1 MKKIIISSV
10 CLAMLCACGLTKKDL
25 GLEKKTPDE
34 MMVVSRAPLSI
45 PPEFGL
51 RPIVVDE
58 NTIGDNI
65 QNLTAGEKAI
75 LEKMK

>member
-10 CLAMLCACGLTKKDL
+10 CVAMLCACGLTKKDL
-25 GLEKKTPDE
+25 GLEKSSPDE
-34 MMVVSRAPLSI
+34 MKVVSRAPLSI

-51 RPIVVDE
+51 RPLTLDDGAANDAE
-58 NTIGDNI
+58 
-65 QNLTAGEKAI
+65 NLTAGERAV

>member
-1 MKKIIISSV
+1 MRKIIISSV
-10 CLAMLCACGLTKKDL
+10 CLVMLCSCGLTKKDL
-25 GLEKKTPDE
+25 GLEKNAPDE

-51 RPIVVDE
+51 RPIIVDDNAVD
-58 NTIGDNI
+58 NTPS
-65 QNLTAGEKAI
+65 LTAGERAI